1 MPSLPLMQVLEKF
14 VNSLRTT
21 VEPLYCV
28 HYGTTV
34 KCPDYRGVHI
44 LEASGIFPVGVAM
57 HTRAVE
63 CYEGVF

>member
-21 VEPLYCV
+21 VEP
-28 HYGTTV
+28 HGTTV

-44 LEASGIFPVGVAM
+44 LEASGIFPVGVAI
-57 HTRAVE
+57 HTRGVE